1 MPLTYEFL
9 VKKRTKLF
17 KAIGVNPNEYE
28 KCLEL
33 ADKYNLS
40 NSLVETFI
48 IKLLDKACKN
58 LQKSNHKFKK
68 LSALQTFIAALR
80 KEINQ
85 HPENKETVK
94 KALQEAKN
102 LYNLYNPK
110 NTQKH

>member
-9 VKKRTKLF
+9 VKKRAKLF
-17 KAIGVNPNEYE
+17 KAIGVNPDEYE
-28 KCLEL
+28 NCLEL

-48 IKLLDKACKN
+48 IKLLDKARKN
-58 LQKSNHKFKK
+58 FQKSNHKFKK
-68 LSALQTFIAALR
+68 LSASQTFIAVLR
-80 KEINQ
+80 KELNQ
-85 HPENKETVK
+85 HPENKETIK

-110 NTQKH
+110 NSQKL